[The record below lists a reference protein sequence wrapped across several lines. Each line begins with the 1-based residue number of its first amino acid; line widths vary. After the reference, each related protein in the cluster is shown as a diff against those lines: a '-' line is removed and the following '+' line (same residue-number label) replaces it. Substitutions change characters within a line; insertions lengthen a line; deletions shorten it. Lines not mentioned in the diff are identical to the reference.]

1 MMLMM
6 LVSVL
11 SFCQYPTTKVING
24 EPVVIMTL
32 KQGQD
37 INYKFKQ
44 LGSEIK
50 DLENEVRKNNVDLR
64 DMETRFIRLNRDF
77 QFTRDSLHLANTEKI
92 FYKKEYERIKNL
104 EFADKKARLHMRIGI
119 LVLTASW
126 ITFILTSVK

>member
-1 MMLMM
+1 MM

>member
-1 MMLMM
+1 MM

-77 QFTRDSLHLANTEKI
+77 QFTRDSLVVAKYETNY
-92 FYKKEYERIKNL
+92 YKKEYERIKHL
-104 EFADKKARLHMRIGI
+104 EFVDKKTRFQIKMGM
-119 LVLTASW
+119 VLLGVTW
-126 ITFILTSVK
+126 ITLSLLK

>member
-1 MMLMM
+1 MLMM